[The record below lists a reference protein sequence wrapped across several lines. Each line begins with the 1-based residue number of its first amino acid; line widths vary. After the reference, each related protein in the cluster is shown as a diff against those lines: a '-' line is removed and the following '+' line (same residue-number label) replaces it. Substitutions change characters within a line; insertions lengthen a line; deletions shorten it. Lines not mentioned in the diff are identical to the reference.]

1 VVLVTLCAALWS
13 VVCGVPYL
21 YLLLAAV
28 LGEFAQKMINS
39 FRGHTASRR
48 KSPDQ
53 RESGTQHSFG
63 D

>member
-1 VVLVTLCAALWS
+1 
-13 VVCGVPYL
+13 
-21 YLLLAAV
+21 
-28 LGEFAQKMINS
+28 MINS